1 MSSELPLIPDPKRTA
16 LVVIALQH
24 GIVGRTPAPH
34 SGPDVVARANAI
46 AGALRDAGGV
56 IVWMRV
62 TPSPDGKDALVPPT
76 DAPNVTPGE
85 RPANWAELVPEVDKQ
100 PGDFVLTKR
109 QWGAFYGTELDLQLR
124 RRGVNTIILCGIT
137 TNIGVESTARD
148 AFERGYHQVFAEDAT
163 SARTVEEHE
172 FVMKTTFPRVGRV
185 RSTAE
190 IVAALRG

>member
-1 MSSELPLIPDPKRTA
+1 M
-16 LVVIALQH
+16 
-24 GIVGRTPAPH
+24 
-34 SGPDVVARANAI
+34 
-46 AGALRDAGGV
+46 
-56 IVWMRV
+56 
-62 TPSPDGKDALVPPT
+62 
-76 DAPNVTPGE
+76 
-85 RPANWAELVPEVDKQ
+85 
-100 PGDFVLTKR
+100 
-109 QWGAFYGTELDLQLR
+109 
-124 RRGVNTIILCGIT
+124 NTIILCGIT